1 MERISTGIS
10 AVLALGIVVAVVLG
24 PLVLN
29 TVRFNMNRNAI
40 VQYQGS
46 EVVMLAVAA
55 GLLLAAWLWRS
66 NAQLAA
72 SLALGLALFVIY
84 TMVTVIMGEEFQQF
98 PEGNA
103 EKFFLLYIGITS
115 LASVLA
121 VLATSALAGVRLEP
135 GPRWTTITTWVLGI
149 QAGLF
154 GLMWIGQILGI
165 YRNGMS
171 GEIEEARLLFWLV
184 KYLDLG
190 FMIPIIFIALVLL
203 HQHQPLGSVL
213 VIGLAGFVSVMLV
226 AIAAMT
232 IALNVQGESGGSLAL
247 AIGMVMLAIPSAL
260 VWWQWLQLA
269 EGA

>member
-10 AVLALGIVVAVVLG
+10 AVLAVVIIVAVVLG
-24 PLVLN
+24 PLVLT

-55 GLLLAAWLWRS
+55 GLLVAAWLWRS

-72 SLALGLALFVIY
+72 SVALGLALFVIY
-84 TMVTVIMGEEFQQF
+84 TMVTVVMGQEFEQF
-98 PEGNA
+98 PDGNA
-103 EKFFLLYIGITS
+103 ERFFLLYIGITS

-121 VLATSALAGVRLEP
+121 VLAINHLIGSNFEVSA
-135 GPRWTTITTWVLGI
+135 RWTTITTWVLGI
-149 QAGLF
+149 EAALF
-154 GLMWIGQILGI
+154 ALMWIGQILGI

-171 GEIEEARLLFWLV
+171 TEIEETRLLFWLV

-190 FMIPIIFIALVLL
+190 FMIPVIFIALVLL
-203 HQHQPLGSVL
+203 HQHQPLGPVL
-213 VIGLAGFVSVMLV
+213 VVGLAGFVSVMLV

-247 AIGMVMLAIPSAL
+247 AVGMVVLAIPSAL
-260 VWWQWLQLA
+260 VWWQWIDA
-269 EGA
+269 AIET